1 MQEGWRLQVAEL
13 RMAKRDQ
20 EALALIRQ
28 AIDEGDMSARVLLA
42 KMGDS
47 AGLSR
52 SEVDQMIADVES
64 DMDPKDIETHLQL
77 RGAYDVGLSN
87 LPYDEQARR
96 RFQHHLRAVELG
108 AAPLH
113 TLALARIYVT
123 GAIEVTPNLEEAVR
137 WYKHAIEQGSV
148 EAAHELQRL
157 CKHIEKLEK
166 KSAREVVTKL
176 PTR

>member
-47 AGLSR
+47 AGLPR

-77 RGAYDVGLSN
+77 RGPTMSVS
-87 LPYDEQARR
+87 
-96 RFQHHLRAVELG
+96 
-108 AAPLH
+108 
-113 TLALARIYVT
+113 
-123 GAIEVTPNLEEAVR
+123 AISHMMN
-137 WYKHAIEQGSV
+137 
-148 EAAHELQRL
+148 
-157 CKHIEKLEK
+157 KL
-166 KSAREVVTKL
+166 VVAFSITSE
-176 PTR
+176 R